1 VKQARSQK
9 SFKIVPAFMF
19 AGALFVVCL
28 ILACA
33 QVRRGDAPQV
43 RPRRAADARSTVV
56 TVRAGGDLQA
66 AVNAAHFGDTVILE
80 AGATYAAPLILP
92 FKGAGT
98 GTDADYITIRTS
110 DLSGIPTEGVRV
122 QPDLHARAMP
132 KILSPD
138 NGAAVAT
145 APQAHHYKFVGVEFA
160 PAANVNYLYNLID
173 LGASD
178 YTTLAQFPHHLV
190 FDRCY
195 VHSTGLNKAR
205 RGFALNS
212 AETSILNSYV
222 SGFAGAGDETQAIAG
237 WNGPGPF
244 HIVNNYVEGACQN
257 IMFGGADPS
266 VPDLVPADIEIR
278 RNYLYKPAAWF
289 GRASIK
295 ASIELKNAKRVVID
309 GNVIENDGGVTGA
322 FVITVRNQ
330 SGKAPWSTIEDVE
343 VTNNVVRHAG
353 TGFSIL
359 GRDNEHPSQQARRIR
374 IANNL
379 LMDLQTANGDPSIFV
394 KICCADTVT
403 VEHNTAQQ
411 TGNIITSYGAPTT
424 GFVFRNNIVQFNAYG
439 FYCEGGA
446 QACISERTFKGNVI
460 ADNAGVSER
469 GEAIAR
475 NVPFGN
481 FFPRTYAEL
490 KFIDYARGNWRL
502 SPQSWYRGRATDG
515 KDPGVDFDALDAT
528 GTLSAATAG
537 ASSR

>member
-1 VKQARSQK
+1 VKQRISAK
-9 SFKIVPAFMF
+9 SFKVVPALMF

-33 QVRRGDAPQV
+33 QARRDGAQQV
-43 RPRRAADARSTVV
+43 RPRRATEARIAAV

-66 AVNAAHFGDTVILE
+66 AVNAAHFGDTIILE
-80 AGATYAAPLILP
+80 AGATYAALSLP

-98 GTDADYITIRTS
+98 NTDADYITIRTS
-110 DLSGIPTEGVRV
+110 DLSGIPAEGVRV
-122 QPDLHARAMP
+122 QPELHARAMP
-132 KILSPD
+132 KILAPD
-138 NGAAVAT
+138 NGAAVVT

-160 PAANVNYLYNLID
+160 PAASVNYLYNLID

-178 YTTLAQFPHHLV
+178 YTALAQFPHHLI

-237 WNGPGPF
+237 WNGPGAF
-244 HIVNNYVEGACQN
+244 HIVNNYIEGACQN

-266 VPDLVPADIEIR
+266 IPDLVPANIEIR
-278 RNYLYKPAAWF
+278 RNYLFKPAAWF

-295 ASIELKNAKRVVID
+295 ASIELKNAKQVVID

-330 SGKAPWSTIEDVE
+330 NGKAPWSTIEDVE

-359 GRDNEHPSQQARRIR
+359 GRDNEHPSQQAKRIH

-379 LMDLQTANGDPSIFV
+379 LTDLETAGGDPSIFV
-394 KICCADTVT
+394 KLCCADSVI
-403 VEHNTAQQ
+403 VEHNTVQQ
-411 TGNIITSYGAPTT
+411 TGNIITSYNAPTT
-424 GFVFRNNIVQFNAYG
+424 GFIFRNNIVQYNAYG

-446 QACISERTFKGNVI
+446 AACISERTFKGNVI
-460 ADNAGVSER
+460 ADNADAAARDG
-469 GEAIAR
+469 AITR
-475 NVPFGN
+475 SMPLGN
-481 FFPRTYAEL
+481 FFARTYDNL
-490 KFIDYARGNWRL
+490 KFIDYAHGNWRL
-502 SPQSWYRGRATDG
+502 APQSWYRGRATDG
-515 KDPGVDFDALDAT
+515 KDPGVDFDALDAA
-528 GTLSAATAG
+528 GTVSAAAAG
-537 ASSR
+537 ASSQ